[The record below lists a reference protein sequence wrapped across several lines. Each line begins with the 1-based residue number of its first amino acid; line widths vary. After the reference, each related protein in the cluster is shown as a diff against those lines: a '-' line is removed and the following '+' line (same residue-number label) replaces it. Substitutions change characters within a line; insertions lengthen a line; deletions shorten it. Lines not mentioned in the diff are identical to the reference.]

1 MTITIDRR
9 VGTLYADEKA
19 DMVLYLNGAPPE
31 MNGLWAA
38 LRDERSW
45 DVFIGTDGRVVLKP
59 LNPKNGRR
67 AAPVRPD
74 DAAKPPKE
82 DERCTTTRP

>member
-19 DMVLYLNGAPPE
+19 DMVLYLNGAPSE
-31 MNGLWAA
+31 MNELWAA

-45 DVFIGTDGRVVLKP
+45 DVFIGTDGRIVLKP
-59 LNPKNGRR
+59 INEKNGRR
-67 AAPVRPD
+67 AAPVVSND
-74 DAAKPPKE
+74 FTKTSKKE
-82 DERCTTTRP
+82 GDEER